1 MNWANILK
9 IIVAAAVCI
18 VVFLLLGCS
27 IESPQAPSWDVP
39 ITIPLIDRSYTSGE
53 LFQKISS
60 DNIEVADDGSAS
72 FVVNHGLEDVNFESL
87 LQYNDVHDTHAE
99 QIGLLPLPKA
109 ADQQV
114 AYNLSDY
121 VSLVAGEVPA
131 AGVTATAG
139 VGQPSTF
146 AAAEFA
152 SGTLSLQVTNNT
164 GLALDSVTVTL
175 LDLNGAVTT
184 TSISGGLG
192 VGELY
197 STDISVAGKIVTGNL
212 SLETYFHTQGGAL
225 LSLAEK
231 TLDVTLSYGDD
242 LMVSSLT
249 GQVGQ
254 FQRVYHEENSVNDES
269 SIISAQLKSGK
280 LVLNWTNQ
288 LPVPVS
294 INATF
299 PEITNQSGLL
309 DLAVSLPAYSQATQ
323 DYSLDGWHIEPANN
337 RLGVDVVTNVA
348 GSGGTQVTMSS
359 SDQFSVEVELS
370 DLQAESAEIIP
381 QPTDI
386 TWNQTQ
392 LNIDVP
398 TGFEH
403 VSPALVELEIAV
415 QNYSELSGT
424 VQLNLTADNG
434 KSLMVNGEVTA
445 GSAASPRESIIYSDQ
460 LADLLT
466 PIPNQIEV
474 SGLAVVGDGATTVN
488 LNSSDHLEAT
498 ATISAPMSVKLDDA
512 TVEGDPNELNID
524 RDLANKADRLL
535 EGRFQGTISNHLPL
549 GASVSIYFATSEA
562 ELFSNPQTIIGPFT
576 VNAGQVDGSGVVG
589 STTDTQNDVSLTA
602 EDLAVFQNQRL
613 YIAPVINLQGT
624 NGEVVHIR
632 AADYLDISGLV
643 TITTRLGGK
652 DF

>member
-1 MNWANILK
+1 
-9 IIVAAAVCI
+9 
-18 VVFLLLGCS
+18 
-27 IESPQAPSWDVP
+27 
-39 ITIPLIDRSYTSGE
+39 
-53 LFQKISS
+53 
-60 DNIEVADDGSAS
+60 
-72 FVVNHGLEDVNFESL
+72 
-87 LQYNDVHDTHAE
+87 
-99 QIGLLPLPKA
+99 
-109 ADQQV
+109 
-114 AYNLSDY
+114 
-121 VSLVAGEVPA
+121 
-131 AGVTATAG
+131 
-139 VGQPSTF
+139 
-146 AAAEFA
+146 
-152 SGTLSLQVTNNT
+152 
-164 GLALDSVTVTL
+164 
-175 LDLNGAVTT
+175 
-184 TSISGGLG
+184 
-192 VGELY
+192 
-197 STDISVAGKIVTGNL
+197 
-212 SLETYFHTQGGAL
+212 
-225 LSLAEK
+225 
-231 TLDVTLSYGDD
+231 
-242 LMVSSLT
+242 
-249 GQVGQ
+249 
-254 FQRVYHEENSVNDES
+254 
-269 SIISAQLKSGK
+269 
-280 LVLNWTNQ
+280 
-288 LPVPVS
+288 
-294 INATF
+294 
-299 PEITNQSGLL
+299 
-309 DLAVSLPAYSQATQ
+309 
-323 DYSLDGWHIEPANN
+323 
-337 RLGVDVVTNVA
+337 
-348 GSGGTQVTMSS
+348 MSS
-359 SDQFSVEVELS
+359 NDQFSVEVELS

-434 KSLMVNGEVTA
+434 KSLVVNGEVTA